1 MSDQP
6 NANLIKEHLLQL
18 KCHFTWDL
26 KIEDIEMPDL
36 ENRIFDQTEFLDNP
50 CKTAMG
56 NLLAYVKY
64 LEGKNQEA
72 LESLKEAEDF
82 IQQEYADQADVKS
95 LVTWGNY
102 AWLYYHMGRLAEAQT
117 YLDKVEKT
125 CKKLASPFSHR
136 IECPELDCEEGWALM
151 KCGGLNY
158 ERAQACFKR
167 AVGSDPEKPEYN
179 TGYAIITYRL
189 NNIKRTGNTLD
200 PLKRACRLDPE
211 NMYVKV
217 LLGLCLQDV
226 GQEDEGEQYIE
237 EALASKSSHTYILRY
252 AAKFYR
258 RKGSAEKALRL
269 LKRALKD
276 TPTSV
281 LLHHQIGL
289 CLKGQII
296 QQKKGSHWQRRWQNQ
311 EDIAEMAKLAI
322 THLELA
328 LKYKPTFILA
338 YRNLAEIYVEIGEY
352 SKAEDTYQK
361 ALHLP
366 MESLTKEEQQQLH
379 YHYGQFQ
386 EFKMKSDVD
395 AITHFLKTVKIEKA
409 SYLRDQSLSA
419 LEKHALKKLQKN
431 ESDVE
436 GLSLLGFVQK
446 QKGETDKALESY
458 ERALS
463 VAIDSMISVELG
475 PTKQQ
480 S

>member
-1 MSDQP
+1 MSDPP

-26 KIEDIEMPDL
+26 KIEDIDMPDL
-36 ENRIFDQTEFLDNP
+36 ENRIFDQTESLDNP
-50 CKTAMG
+50 RKTAMG

-72 LESLKEAEDF
+72 LESLKEAEHF
-82 IQQEYADQADVKS
+82 IQQEYADQADVKG

-158 ERAQACFKR
+158 ERAQACFER
-167 AVGSDPEKPEYN
+167 AVESDPENPEYN
-179 TGYAIITYRL
+179 VGYAIITYRL
-189 NNIKRTGNTLD
+189 NNIKRSGNSLD
-200 PLKRACRLDPE
+200 PLKRAFRLDPE

-226 GQEDEGEQYIE
+226 GREDEGERYIE
-237 EALASKSSHTYILRY
+237 EALDSKSSHTYILRY

-258 RKGSAEKALRL
+258 RKGSMKKALQL
-269 LKRALKD
+269 FKMALKD
-276 TPTSV
+276 TPTSAF
-281 LLHHQIGL
+281 LHHQIGY

-296 QQKKGSHWQRRWQNQ
+296 QQKKGSRWQHR
-311 EDIAEMAKLAI
+311 EDIAGMARIAI

-338 YRNLAEIYVEIGEY
+338 YINLAEIYVEIGEY

-379 YHYGQFQ
+379 HYYGKFQ
-386 EFKMKSDVD
+386 EYQMKSEVD
-395 AITHFLKTVKIEKA
+395 AITHYLKAVKIEKA
-409 SYLRDQSLSA
+409 SYLRDQSLRA
-419 LEKHALKKLQKN
+419 LENHALKKLRKN

-446 QKGETDKALESY
+446 HKGETDKALESY

-463 VAIDSMISVELG
+463 LAIGSKISEELG